1 MPLFFFSRGV
11 QTHERIFRAV
21 RGRYTRIFSSERPQ
35 RRPTKS
41 HFTNIEV
48 NQYIDQINY
57 LNQIVC
63 DNRVTDMKVLES
75 LGVDEYYQ
83 TINTWLRILEEKN
96 EAIEKGGKGS
106 DDDGKQRRKLGGK

>member
-1 MPLFFFSRGV
+1 
-11 QTHERIFRAV
+11 
-21 RGRYTRIFSSERPQ
+21 
-35 RRPTKS
+35 
-41 HFTNIEV
+41 
-48 NQYIDQINY
+48 
-57 LNQIVC
+57 
-63 DNRVTDMKVLES
+63 MKVLES